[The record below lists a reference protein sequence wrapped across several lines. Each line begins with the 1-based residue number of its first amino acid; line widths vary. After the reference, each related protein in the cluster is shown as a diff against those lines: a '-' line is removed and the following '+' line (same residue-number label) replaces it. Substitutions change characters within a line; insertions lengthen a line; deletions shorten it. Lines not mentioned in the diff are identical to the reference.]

1 MRVFTIGTAPN
12 IAGGSAGATVI
23 INVSKLSGDG
33 VTPGLPTNYYVHMT
47 PNQPNVFASISNKTS
62 TGFTIT
68 LTPLSTYQIIAGT
81 VDYIVADSGSPIG

>member
-12 IAGGSAGATVI
+12 VAGGSAGATVT

-33 VTPGLPTNYYVHMT
+33 VTPGLPANYYVHMS
-47 PNQPNVFASISNKTS
+47 PNQPNVFATASNKTT

-68 LTPLSTYQIIAGT
+68 LTPLSTYQIVAGT
-81 VDYIVADSGSPIG
+81 IDFVVTDGGSPF